1 MAGTSHLALANR
13 LTLAG
18 IVELTTPATPHT
30 RPPRTL
36 TSVAALETSHLRLT
50 PWSPEHLLAMIDGA
64 ERFEAD
70 AGVRLADGLRA
81 MFVSDD
87 VSPLWIAHLR
97 EAPGPDPWTLG
108 FAVVHRADDLVIG
121 SAAFKGAP
129 DEDGVVEI
137 AYGIAPSHRGQGYA
151 TEAARA
157 LVSFALERVDVRSIR
172 AHTKPENDASGRVLA
187 KCGFHQVGEVVDPE
201 DGLVW
206 RWERVVG

>member
-1 MAGTSHLALANR
+1 MGSTPHLALANR

-70 AGVRLADGLRA
+70 AGVQLADGLRA
-81 MFVSDD
+81 MFVSGD

-97 EAPGPDPWTLG
+97 DAAGPDPWTLG
-108 FAVVHRADDLVIG
+108 FAVVHRDDDLVIG

-187 KCGFHQVGEVVDPE
+187 KCGLHQVGEVVDPE

>member
-1 MAGTSHLALANR
+1 M
-13 LTLAG
+13 
-18 IVELTTPATPHT
+18 
-30 RPPRTL
+30 
-36 TSVAALETSHLRLT
+36 AALETAHLRLA
-50 PWSPEHLLAMIDGA
+50 PWSPEHLLALIDGA

-70 AGVRLADGLRA
+70 AGVQLADGLRA

-87 VSPLWIAHLR
+87 VSPAWIAHLR
-97 EAPGPDPWTLG
+97 DAPGPDPWTLG
-108 FAVVHRADDLVIG
+108 FAVVHRDEDRVIG

-129 DEDGVVEI
+129 DEQGVVEI
-137 AYGIAPSHRGQGYA
+137 AYGIAPSYRGRGFA

-157 LVSFALERVDVRSIR
+157 LVSFALERVDVTSIR
-172 AHTKPENDASGRVLA
+172 AHTKPENDASGRVLS